1 MKGIFALIFTTFLSF
16 TALAQENQT
25 EKWVKLGINYSHD
38 IRFTE
43 KGVFGFLV
51 GYQWSEKSL
60 VQVTGTNFSTTEVE
74 PGHTLGGF
82 VLDAD
87 YHRFFI
93 KTGLVRP
100 YGIIG
105 GNMMA
110 IKEKIEG
117 GQHSFDGSAVDFG
130 FNLGIG
136 IDFRIA
142 NRFSI
147 APEVKISAADHT
159 GSFIRTGATASIF
172 F

>member
-1 MKGIFALIFTTFLSF
+1 MKSIYALIFATILSF
-16 TALAQENQT
+16 NAFAEGDEIENKIQ
-25 EKWVKLGINYSHD
+25 VGLNYSHD
-38 IRFTE
+38 MGFTE

-74 PGHTLGGF
+74 PGRTLGGF

-93 KTGLVRP
+93 KSGIVRP
-100 YGIIG
+100 YGVIG
-105 GNMMA
+105 ANMMA

-130 FNLGIG
+130 INLGFG

-142 NRFSI
+142 DRFSI
-147 APEVKISAADHT
+147 APEVKISAAEHV
-159 GSFIRTGATASIF
+159 GSFIRAGATASVF